1 MILRATARDDDPFDR
16 QRRIDW
22 WRQEVA
28 EQARVFVIGAGAI
41 GNEVIK
47 NLLLLGFRDLLIW
60 DFDTIEASN
69 LSRTVLFRRED
80 VGQSKARVAAER
92 ARELALH
99 PDARIAWRE
108 GDVVWD
114 LGLGLLRRA
123 DLVFGCLDNLE
134 ARMAINR
141 ACRLVGVPWIDG
153 GISEL
158 NSRVSVFLP
167 GEGGCYECGMSA
179 ADYHE
184 ARRHYSCDN
193 VRRAMVAA
201 ERLPT
206 VQIAAAWCAAVQVQE
221 GVKVLHGRT
230 DMDARLISYSGAFN
244 RFDVF
249 TLPRR
254 DDCLAHLSL
263 PEPTPLPLTHRARL
277 RDFLAE
283 VSRPERSGTGARM
296 DLQGERGFVVAAGCR
311 RCRRQRPIMKPQ
323 FRVFD
328 ADLGCTSAVCEV
340 YGDRPEAQPL
350 PEGIPTETTI
360 TAVFGLDV
368 DPPALLDCTLAELGV
383 PDGHIVPVESATGE
397 YTYFELALVPDA
409 PGGTVS

>member
-1 MILRATARDDDPFDR
+1 MTSHVTAGDEDPFDR

-28 EQARVFVIGAGAI
+28 ERSRVFVIGAGAI

-60 DFDTIEASN
+60 DFDRIEASN

-92 ARELALH
+92 ARALALH
-99 PDARIAWRE
+99 PDARIEWRE

-114 LGLGLLRRA
+114 LGLGLLRTA

-134 ARMAINR
+134 ARLAINR

-153 GISEL
+153 GIGEL
-158 NSRVSVFLP
+158 NSRVGVFLP
-167 GEGGCYECGMSA
+167 GEGGCYECGMSQ
-179 ADYHE
+179 ADFHE
-184 ARRHYSCDN
+184 ARRRYSCDN

-230 DMDARLISYSGAFN
+230 DMDGRLIAYSGSAN

-249 TLPRR
+249 NQPRR
-254 DDCLAHLSL
+254 DDCLAHSSL
-263 PEPTPLPLTHRARL
+263 PEPTPLPITSQATLRELLT
-277 RDFLAE
+277 E
-283 VSRPERSGTGARM
+283 VGRPERSGPGARL
-296 DLQGERGFVVAAGCR
+296 DLQGDRGFLVAAGCR
-311 RCRRQRPIMKPQ
+311 RCRRPRPIMKPQ

-328 ADLGCTSAVCEV
+328 GDLLCASPVCEV
-340 YGDRPEAQPL
+340 YGDRPETEELAA
-350 PEGIPTETTI
+350 GVPTHTDI
-360 TAVFGLDV
+360 RAVFGLDV
-368 DPPALLDCTLAELGV
+368 DPPALLDRTLAELGI
-383 PDGHIVPVESATGE
+383 PDGHIVPVESAAGE
-397 YTYFELALVPDA
+397 YTYYALALLEHPR
-409 PGGTVS
+409 GGA